1 MNNIENTAKS
11 EYIENGRTMIRWKKE
26 MSYIQ
31 GSEKKKKSPVKKGTG
46 LHIYSALV

>member
-31 GSEKKKKSPVKKGTG
+31 GSEKKKSPVKKGTG